1 MALLF
6 GLFFLFLIMGMPVAF
21 CMMCSAVFYCM
32 TYGESINMVLT
43 RTIAGPSS
51 FTLMALAFFILAGNI
66 MNNGGVTDQIFG
78 FCKKAVGWVP
88 GGLGHANVL
97 ASVIF
102 AGMSGAAVADAGGL
116 GAIEVKAMRDDGYD
130 DEFSVAVTGASSI
143 IGPIIPPSIPVVV
156 YAVAAGV
163 SVGKLL
169 IGGIFPGLVLALC
182 MMVYIYFVSKK
193 RHYPRHKFEGFPAL
207 GRSFVKSIPAL
218 LTPCI
223 ILGGILTG
231 ICTPTEA
238 SAVAVAYAL
247 VLSLVSRNLSLK
259 DLPKILDDTILTTM
273 SVLFIVGCANGF
285 GYIIT
290 IAQLPQ
296 QMITLFSN
304 FISDRYTALL
314 LINLFLLVV
323 GMLMESLSALTL
335 LTPILVPIAMN
346 YGIDP
351 VHFGIVMILNL
362 MIGMLTPPVGMVLF
376 VLSRMTPVPF
386 EKICKAMVPFIAMCL
401 VALVIIALFPP
412 VVTFLPNLLMGS

>member
-21 CMMCSAVFYCM
+21 CMMCSAVLYC
-32 TYGESINMVLT
+32 TVFGESINMVLT

-78 FCKKAVGWVP
+78 FCKKAVGWIP

-130 DEFSVAVTGASSI
+130 DEFAVAVTGASSI

-156 YAVAAGV
+156 YAVAASV

-169 IGGIFPGLVLALC
+169 IGGLIPGLVLALC

-193 RHYPRHKFEGFPAL
+193 RHYPKHEFEGFPAL
-207 GRSFVKSIPAL
+207 GRSFVKSLPAL

-231 ICTPTEA
+231 VCTPTEA
-238 SAVAVAYAL
+238 SAVAVGYAL
-247 VLSLVSRNLSLK
+247 ILSLVSRNLSLK
-259 DLPKILDDTILTTM
+259 DLPRILDETILTTM
-273 SVLFIVGCANGF
+273 SVLFIVGCANAF
-285 GYIIT
+285 RYIIT

-296 QMITLFSN
+296 KMIALFSN
-304 FISDRYTALL
+304 FITNRYTALL

-335 LTPILVPIAMN
+335 LTPILVPIAMS

-351 VHFGIVMILNL
+351 IHFGIVMILNL

-376 VLSRMTPVPF
+376 VLSRMTPTPF
-386 EKICKAMVPFIAMCL
+386 EKICKAMVPFLGMC
-401 VALVIIALFPP
+401 IIALIIIALVPP
-412 VVTFLPNLLMGS
+412 LVTFLPSVMMG

>member
-21 CMMCSAVFYCM
+21 CMMCSAVLYC
-32 TYGESINMVLT
+32 TVFGESINMVLT

-78 FCKKAVGWVP
+78 FCKKAVGWIP

-130 DEFSVAVTGASSI
+130 DEFAVAVTGASSI

-156 YAVAAGV
+156 YAVAASV

-169 IGGIFPGLVLALC
+169 IGGLIPGLVLALC

-193 RHYPRHKFEGFPAL
+193 RHYPKHEFEGFPAL
-207 GRSFVKSIPAL
+207 GRSFVKSLPAL

-231 ICTPTEA
+231 VCTPTEA
-238 SAVAVAYAL
+238 SAVAVGYAL
-247 VLSLVSRNLSLK
+247 ILSLVSRNLSLK
-259 DLPKILDDTILTTM
+259 DLPRILDETILTTM
-273 SVLFIVGCANGF
+273 SVLFIVWLHHHHCPAAAEDDCPVLQLHHQPLHSPAADQPVPAGCWHADGVLVRPDAADPHPGPHRHELRHRPDSLRHRDDF
-285 GYIIT
+285 E
-290 IAQLPQ
+290 
-296 QMITLFSN
+296 SD
-304 FISDRYTALL
+304 DRYA
-314 LINLFLLVV
+314 
-323 GMLMESLSALTL
+323 
-335 LTPILVPIAMN
+335 
-346 YGIDP
+346 DP
-351 VHFGIVMILNL
+351 ARWHGAVCSEPYDANTI
-362 MIGMLTPPVGMVLF
+362 
-376 VLSRMTPVPF
+376 
-386 EKICKAMVPFIAMCL
+386 
-401 VALVIIALFPP
+401 
-412 VVTFLPNLLMGS
+412 

>member
-78 FCKKAVGWVP
+78 FCKKAVGWIP

-193 RHYPRHKFEGFPAL
+193 RHYPRHEFEGFPAL

-259 DLPKILDDTILTTM
+259 DLPKILDETILTTM

-335 LTPILVPIAMN
+335 LTPILVPIAMS

-412 VVTFLPNLLMGS
+412 VVTFLPNLLMGA

>member
-412 VVTFLPNLLMGS
+412 VVTFLPNLLMGA